1 MDTTAATTTDAP
13 GATTTDVSG
22 ATTADVPGTTAG
34 EAVAGPPQP
43 GRALPLAGTI
53 NLRDIGGYR
62 TADGGRVRWRTL
74 LRSGALRGL
83 DGSGQAVLAQL
94 GLRTIVD
101 LREDAEVA
109 HDPDR
114 LGRLAVE
121 HRRVPI
127 YTTPATRTTV
137 ETTAGTDSAAT
148 TDTAGDGEAVA
159 AGAAAG
165 LAAVHAAGAGGDLR
179 AIYDYTVD
187 QRGERLSAAVLA
199 LAAPGAL
206 PAIVHCSAGKD
217 RTGLVIALV
226 LDLAGVPAEV
236 IAEDFA
242 LTADFL
248 RDEAAAAVQQM
259 SAQSSANGA
268 ELPAALLASPPELI
282 QHALDRIHTG
292 HGDARG
298 YLLAHGATAHA
309 LDRLVVPVDRPAVGA

>member
-1 MDTTAATTTDAP
+1 MNTTATDTVGATDTTDTTD
-13 GATTTDVSG
+13 TT
-22 ATTADVPGTTAG
+22 G
-34 EAVAGPPQP
+34 EAVAGSPQP
-43 GRALPLAGTI
+43 RRDLPLAGTI
-53 NLRDIGGYR
+53 NLRDVGGYR
-62 TADGGRVRWRTL
+62 TADGGRLRWRTL

-94 GLRTIVD
+94 GLRTVVD
-101 LREDAEVA
+101 LREDAEVT

-127 YTTPATRTTV
+127 YTVPATRAAV
-137 ETTAGTDSAAT
+137 EAAAG
-148 TDTAGDGEAVA
+148 EPVA

-165 LAAVHAAGAGGDLR
+165 LATVHAAGAGGDLR

-187 QRGERLSAAVLA
+187 QRGERLTAAVLA

-242 LTADFL
+242 LTAHFL
-248 RDEAAAAVQQM
+248 RDEAAAAVQRM
-259 SAQSSANGA
+259 SARASTDGA

-282 QHALDRIHTG
+282 RHALDRIHAR

-298 YLLAHGATAHA
+298 YLLAHGATVHA
-309 LDRLVVPVDRPAVGA
+309 LDRLVDALVAPAARPAAGA

>member
-1 MDTTAATTTDAP
+1 MNTTATDTDTVGATDTT
-13 GATTTDVSG
+13 
-22 ATTADVPGTTAG
+22 G
-34 EAVAGPPQP
+34 EAVAGSPQP
-43 GRALPLAGTI
+43 RRDLPLAGTI
-53 NLRDIGGYR
+53 NLRDVGGYR
-62 TADGGRVRWRTL
+62 TADGGRLRWRTL

-83 DGSGQAVLAQL
+83 DGPGQAVLAQL
-94 GLRTIVD
+94 GLRTVVD
-101 LREDAEVA
+101 LREDAEVT

-121 HRRVPI
+121 HRRVPV
-127 YTTPATRTTV
+127 YTVPATRAAAPAM
-137 ETTAGTDSAAT
+137 AGEPVS
-148 TDTAGDGEAVA
+148 

-187 QRGERLSAAVLA
+187 QRGERLAAAVLA

-217 RTGLVIALV
+217 RTGMVVALV

-248 RDEAAAAVQQM
+248 RDEAAAAVQKM
-259 SAQSSANGA
+259 SARASTDGA

-282 QHALDRIHTG
+282 RHALDRIHAS

-309 LDRLVVPVDRPAVGA
+309 LNRLVDALVVPADRPVVGA